1 MSISFFFFFRFTRI
15 QRVTCC
21 LVMLMLTMLASA
33 MFYGTVPERST
44 NGFFGLGLVSFDPID
59 VRTNSVDISAFGT
72 VFDINCNVHRLRTVS
87 NEFI

>member
-33 MFYGTVPERST
+33 MFYGTVPERSSGT
-44 NGFFGLGLVSFDPID
+44 
-59 VRTNSVDISAFGT
+59 SAT
-72 VFDINCNVHRLRTVS
+72 PLTR
-87 NEFI
+87 